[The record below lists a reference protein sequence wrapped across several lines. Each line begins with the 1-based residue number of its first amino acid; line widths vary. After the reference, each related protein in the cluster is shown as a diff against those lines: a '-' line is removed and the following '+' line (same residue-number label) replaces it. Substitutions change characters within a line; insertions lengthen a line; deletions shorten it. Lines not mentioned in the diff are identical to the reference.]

1 MSIKYI
7 GMDAHMSTCTF
18 CVLDEKG
25 TTLDTRTITTNGR
38 LLIDYIQT
46 IPGKKM
52 LTIEECNLS
61 SWLLEIL
68 KEHVTEITICNPVD
82 NRQYKKAKTDKL
94 DAYRLAQLLRGGFL
108 KPVFHDGSDREKL
121 RVIVSAYQDVV
132 EDMVRL
138 KNRLHALKA
147 HSGGCSDTQ
156 VPSSFQYFSKNM
168 QKQLDVLEEIKT
180 EHQTLIRKQ
189 IHKFKETACLI
200 SLPGIGPIQSAK
212 IIAQVINPCRFRNK
226 YKYYAYCG
234 LVRHQRISAGRR
246 YGTNRIWGNR
256 VLKCVYKM
264 AAHSAIRGESGL
276 RKLYDVLRAKGLS
289 DKDAANAVARKIA
302 ALSLALWKKNQ
313 RYNDTITLQSLPS

>member
-25 TTLDTRTITTNGR
+25 TILDNRTITTNGR

-68 KEHVTEITICNPVD
+68 KEHVDEITICNPVD

-94 DAYRLAQLLRGGFL
+94 DAHRLAQLLRGGFL

-132 EDMVRL
+132 EDTVRL
-138 KNRLHALKA
+138 KNRLHALRA
-147 HSGGCSDTQ
+147 HSGGCSDTH

-180 EHQTLIRKQ
+180 SHQALIQKQ
-189 IHKFKETACLI
+189 THKLKETACLT

-212 IIAQVINPCRFRNK
+212 IIAQVVNPCRFRNK

-234 LVRHQRISAGRR
+234 LVRHQRTSAGRR

-276 RKLYDVLRAKGLS
+276 RKLYDALRAKGLS
-289 DKDAANAVARKIA
+289 DKDAVNAVARKIA